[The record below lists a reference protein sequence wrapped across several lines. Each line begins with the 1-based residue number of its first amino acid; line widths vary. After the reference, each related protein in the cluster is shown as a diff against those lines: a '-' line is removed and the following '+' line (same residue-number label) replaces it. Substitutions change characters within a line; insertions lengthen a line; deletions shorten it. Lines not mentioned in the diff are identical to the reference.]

1 MVAGSDHLP
10 VFGDA
15 QMLTKLKE
23 SWENF
28 WLPIHEETQEI
39 EITQKKAQLELAKDK
54 KYEIRWVWYHTILAI
69 ELALSNILLLWIA
82 INTL

>member
-10 VFGDA
+10 IFGDA
-15 QMLTKLKE
+15 QMITKLKE

>member
-15 QMLTKLKE
+15 QMLTKLRE

-39 EITQKKAQLELAKDK
+39 EITRKKAQLDLAKDK
-54 KYEIRWVWYHTILAI
+54 KYEIRWVWYHTILAV
-69 ELALSNILLLWIA
+69 ELALTNVFLLWIA